1 MRSKYVTWAELRVGI
16 LVTVSVIILTI
27 VIVVLGQRANVFT
40 RKYTL
45 RTMLTRVEGLTVGAP
60 VWLAG
65 VEVGNVKEINFTKLA
80 NGGKI
85 EVSFSINRS
94 VMELIREDSVAII
107 TSKGLLG
114 DKIIYIT
121 VGSKDK
127 KMVEPGGELPS
138 QEFTDFATVLEKLSS
153 ALSKLSDLSERIDA
167 IASELNKITKKATS
181 VISRIESGQGT
192 LGKLILDEEIFN
204 NLKSTTKTLN
214 SVIVD
219 LNSEK
224 GSIGK
229 LLKDPTLYQRLNKTT
244 ERMNSF
250 VEKLDKGDGTL
261 GRLAG
266 DEKLYKDL
274 EESVESL
281 KELIKDI
288 KENPKK
294 YLTIKVF

>member
-1 MRSKYVTWAELRVGI
+1 MRNRYVTWAELRVGI
-16 LVTVSVIILTI
+16 LVTVSVLILTI
-27 VIVVLGQRANVFT
+27 VIVMLGQKANIFT

-45 RTMLTRVEGLTVGAP
+45 RTMLSRVEGLTVGAP

-65 VEVGNVKEINFTKLA
+65 VEVGNVKAIKFTDLSK
-80 NGGKI
+80 GGKI
-85 EVSFSINRS
+85 EVLLSINRS
-94 VMELIREDSVAII
+94 VMEMIREDSVAII

-121 VGSKDK
+121 VGSRDK
-127 KMVEPGGELPS
+127 KQVEPGGILPS
-138 QEFTDFATVLEKLSS
+138 EEFTDFATVLEKLSS

-167 IASELNKITKKATS
+167 FTAELNKI
-181 VISRIESGQGT
+181 SRKTDAVLSKIESGKGT
-192 LGKLILDEEIFN
+192 LGKLISDEEIYN
-204 NLKSTTKTLN
+204 NLKSAVKNLN
-214 SVIVD
+214 SVVADI
-219 LNSEK
+219 NSER
-224 GSIGK
+224 GFIGK
-229 LLKDPTLYQRLNKTT
+229 LLKDPALYDRLNKAS

-250 VEKLDKGDGTL
+250 VEKLDKGEGTL

-274 EESVESL
+274 EETTRSL

-288 KENPKK
+288 RENPKK

>member
-1 MRSKYVTWAELRVGI
+1 MRSRYVTWAELRVGI
-16 LVTVSVIILTI
+16 LVTVSVLILTI
-27 VIVVLGQRANVFT
+27 VIVVLGQKTNIFT

-45 RTMLTRVEGLTVGAP
+45 KTILSRVEGLTVGAP

-65 VEVGNVKEINFTKLA
+65 VEVGNVKKIKFIELSE
-80 NGGKI
+80 GGRI
-85 EVSFSINRS
+85 EVLLSINRS

-127 KMVEPGGELPS
+127 KHIEPGGTLPS
-138 QEFTDFATVLEKLSS
+138 GEFTDFATVLEKLSS
-153 ALSKLSDLSERIDA
+153 AISKLSDLSERINA
-167 IASELNKITKKATS
+167 ITVELNKISHKTETVVSK
-181 VISRIESGQGT
+181 IESGKGT
-192 LGKLILDEEIFN
+192 LGKLISDEEIYN
-204 NLKSTTKTLN
+204 NLKNAAKNLN
-214 SVIVD
+214 SVVADI
-219 LNSEK
+219 NSER
-224 GSIGK
+224 GFIGK
-229 LLKDPTLYQRLNKTT
+229 LLKDPALYERLNKASD
-244 ERMNSF
+244 RMNSF

-261 GRLAG
+261 GRLAN

-274 EESVESL
+274 EETTTSL

>member
-1 MRSKYVTWAELRVGI
+1 MRNRYVTWAELRVGI

-27 VIVVLGQRANVFT
+27 VIVVLGQKANVFT

-45 RTMLTRVEGLTVGAP
+45 RTTLSKVEGLTVGAP

-65 VEVGNVKEINFTKLA
+65 VEVGNVREINFTELSK
-80 NGGKI
+80 GGRI
-85 EVSFSINRS
+85 EVLFSINRN
-94 VMELIREDSVAII
+94 VMKLIREDSVAII

-121 VGSKDK
+121 VGSREK
-127 KMVEPGGELPS
+127 KVVEPGGTLPS
-138 QEFTDFATVLEKLSS
+138 EEFTDFATVLEKLSS

-167 IASELNKITKKATS
+167 FTVELNKISHKADS
-181 VISRIESGQGT
+181 VVSKIESGQGT
-192 LGKLILDEEIFN
+192 LGKLISDEEIYD
-204 NLKSTTKTLN
+204 NLKSASKNIN
-214 SVIVD
+214 SVVADI
-219 LNSEK
+219 NSER
-224 GSIGK
+224 GVLGK
-229 LLKDPTLYQRLNKTT
+229 LLKDPTLYERLNKTT

-250 VEKLDKGDGTL
+250 VEKLDKGEGTL
-261 GRLAG
+261 GRLAV

-274 EESVESL
+274 EETTSSL
-281 KELIKDI
+281 KELIKEI